1 MKNLL
6 LIVIAIILFLYVI
19 GSGNT
24 PQTSLKN
31 TPQTFEEKLDRT
43 HQQYHQ
49 RTQGIRSSYIESG
62 SATVTRGDVYKECMD
77 RRYYRNE
84 DPQDFCSWHANMG
97 KYQ

>member
-1 MKNLL
+1 MKKFLI
-6 LIVIAIILFLYVI
+6 IVIGIIIFLYVI
-19 GSGNT
+19 GSGN
-24 PQTSLKN
+24 S
-31 TPQTFEEKLDRT
+31 PQTFEEKLDRT

-49 RTQGIRSSYIESG
+49 RDQGIRSSYIESG
-62 SATVTRGDVYKECMD
+62 SATVTRGDVYRECMD